1 MNRAAWLQD
10 RRMQKF
16 RDVLSRWEG
25 GDLSMMEAGEL
36 LGMSERQF
44 RRCKFLDRNGSETE
58 FQEIIAE
65 TMQSQNARVWASRAF
80 MDSSRIKGFTADPL
94 PTGMDLG
101 QMAELNETG
110 ERMSAEH
117 FPKEIFANYPDR
129 KEKKQADLVLA
140 AGAVVVSAACAD
152 VLRQFD
158 LGHSSLY
165 PIKLFQHDR
174 KTPVEGEY
182 SCLNIGERKDVF
194 LREHSKRVIE
204 YGIGGFR
211 MWPNLLDGEVAVDP
225 AALDGPDLW
234 VSPPLI
240 RIFFLSDRLTQAL
253 RAAKMGRVFGFRSC
267 RIVEAD

>member
-1 MNRAAWLQD
+1 M
-10 RRMQKF
+10 
-16 RDVLSRWEG
+16 
-25 GDLSMMEAGEL
+25 
-36 LGMSERQF
+36 
-44 RRCKFLDRNGSETE
+44 T
-58 FQEIIAE
+58 
-65 TMQSQNARVWASRAF
+65 QSQNARVWVSRAF

-94 PTGMDLG
+94 PTGMRLG

-117 FPKEIFANYPDR
+117 FPKEIFAKYPDK

-182 SCLNIGERKDVF
+182 FCLNIGERKDTF
-194 LREHSKRVIE
+194 LTE
-204 YGIGGFR
+204 YSRGVTKLGSGK
-211 MWPNLLDGEVAVDP
+211 LLVRSHLPDDDVAVSP
-225 AALDGPDLW
+225 AALEGPDLW

-253 RAAKMGRVFGFRSC
+253 RAAKMGRVFGFRAC
-267 RIVEAD
+267 RIVEGD

>member
-1 MNRAAWLQD
+1 M
-10 RRMQKF
+10 
-16 RDVLSRWEG
+16 
-25 GDLSMMEAGEL
+25 
-36 LGMSERQF
+36 
-44 RRCKFLDRNGSETE
+44 T
-58 FQEIIAE
+58 
-65 TMQSQNARVWASRAF
+65 QSQNARVWASRAF
-80 MDSSRIKGFTADPL
+80 MDSTRIKGFTADPL
-94 PTGMDLG
+94 QTGMSLG

-117 FPKEIFANYPDR
+117 FPKEIFAKYPDK

-152 VLRQFD
+152 LLRQFD

-182 SCLNIGERKDVF
+182 FCLNIGERKDAF
-194 LREHSKRVIE
+194 RPE
-204 YGIGGFR
+204 YSPLVKVLGDQS
-211 MWPNLLDGEVAVDP
+211 MKMPPNLHDNDIAVSS
-225 AALDGPDLW
+225 AALEGPDLW

-253 RAAKMGRVFGFRSC
+253 KAAKMGRVFGFCAC
-267 RIVEAD
+267 RIVEGN

>member
-1 MNRAAWLQD
+1 M
-10 RRMQKF
+10 
-16 RDVLSRWEG
+16 
-25 GDLSMMEAGEL
+25 
-36 LGMSERQF
+36 
-44 RRCKFLDRNGSETE
+44 T
-58 FQEIIAE
+58 
-65 TMQSQNARVWASRAF
+65 QSQNARVWVSRAF

-94 PTGMDLG
+94 PTGMNLG

-117 FPKEIFANYPDR
+117 FPKQIFANYPDK

-165 PIKLFQHDR
+165 PIRLFQHDR

-182 SCLNIGERKDVF
+182 FCLNIGERKDTF
-194 LREHSKRVIE
+194 LREHSPLVNEFGDKT
-204 YGIGGFR
+204 
-211 MWPNLLDGEVAVDP
+211 MMMPPNLHDDEVAVGP
-225 AALDGPDLW
+225 AALEGPDLW

-253 RAAKMGRVFGFRSC
+253 RAAKMGRVFGFRAC
-267 RIVEAD
+267 RIVEGD

>member
-1 MNRAAWLQD
+1 M
-10 RRMQKF
+10 
-16 RDVLSRWEG
+16 
-25 GDLSMMEAGEL
+25 
-36 LGMSERQF
+36 
-44 RRCKFLDRNGSETE
+44 T
-58 FQEIIAE
+58 
-65 TMQSQNARVWASRAF
+65 QSQNARVWASRAF

-94 PTGMDLG
+94 PTGMNLG
-101 QMAELNETG
+101 QMAEANEAG

-117 FPKEIFANYPDR
+117 FPKQIFANYPDK

-182 SCLNIGERKDVF
+182 FCLNIGERKDTF
-194 LREHSKRVIE
+194 LREYSPLVRVFGNGHMKMPP
-204 YGIGGFR
+204 Y
-211 MWPNLLDGEVAVDP
+211 LQDGNVAVSP
-225 AALDGPDLW
+225 AALEGPDLW

-253 RAAKMGRVFGFRSC
+253 RAAKMGRVFGFRAC
-267 RIVEAD
+267 RIVEGH

>member
-1 MNRAAWLQD
+1 M
-10 RRMQKF
+10 
-16 RDVLSRWEG
+16 
-25 GDLSMMEAGEL
+25 
-36 LGMSERQF
+36 
-44 RRCKFLDRNGSETE
+44 T
-58 FQEIIAE
+58 
-65 TMQSQNARVWASRAF
+65 QSQNARIWASRAF

-94 PTGMDLG
+94 PTGMRLG

-110 ERMSAEH
+110 EWMSAEH
-117 FPKEIFANYPDR
+117 FPKQIFAKYPDK

-182 SCLNIGERKDVF
+182 FCLNIGERKDTF
-194 LREHSKRVIE
+194 LREHSQRVIE

-211 MWPNLLDGEVAVDP
+211 MPPNLHDDDVAVCR
-225 AALDGPDLW
+225 AALGGSDLW
-234 VSPPLI
+234 VSPPLK
-240 RIFFLSDRLTQAL
+240 RIFFLSDKLTQSL
-253 RAAKMGRVFGFRSC
+253 RAAKMGRVFGFRAC
-267 RIVEAD
+267 RIVEGG

>member
-1 MNRAAWLQD
+1 
-10 RRMQKF
+10 
-16 RDVLSRWEG
+16 
-25 GDLSMMEAGEL
+25 
-36 LGMSERQF
+36 
-44 RRCKFLDRNGSETE
+44 
-58 FQEIIAE
+58 
-65 TMQSQNARVWASRAF
+65 

-101 QMAELNETG
+101 QMAELNQAG

-117 FPKEIFANYPDR
+117 FPKEIFAEYPDK

-165 PIKLFQHDR
+165 PIRLFQHDR

-182 SCLNIGERKDVF
+182 FCLNIGERKDTF
-194 LREHSKRVIE
+194 LREHSQRVLE

-211 MWPNLLDGEVAVDP
+211 MRPSLQDDDVAVSP
-225 AALDGPDLW
+225 ISLERPDLW
-234 VSPPLI
+234 VSPPLK

-253 RAAKMGRVFGFRSC
+253 RAAKMSRVFGFRAC
-267 RIVEAD
+267 RIVEAE